1 MKDITL
7 RNIYSEKAVAAFVLK
22 YRLARD
28 SGSVYTI
35 DKEELADMKRAIR
48 FVKSRAKEWAID
60 PSKVGVMGFS
70 AGGEVAGLS
79 AMHFDRG
86 NDKRYRFN

>member
-1 MKDITL
+1 
-7 RNIYSEKAVAAFVLK
+7 
-22 YRLARD
+22 
-28 SGSVYTI
+28 
-35 DKEELADMKRAIR
+35 MKRAIR

-79 AMHFDRG
+79 AMHLIRVMQTI
-86 NDKRYRFN
+86 KIQLSE

>member
-1 MKDITL
+1 
-7 RNIYSEKAVAAFVLK
+7 
-22 YRLARD
+22 
-28 SGSVYTI
+28 
-35 DKEELADMKRAIR
+35 MKRAIR

-79 AMHFDRG
+79 AMHLIRVMQTIKIQLSESIRDPPSRH
-86 NDKRYRFN
+86 